1 ELSIRAAKRA
11 YEAAGV
17 GPEDV
22 DVCEMHEPFTIAEL
36 VHYEDLGFC
45 APGEAGRMIE
55 EGRTASGGDVAV
67 SPSGGLLAKGHPLG
81 ATGVAQIAELFWQ
94 LRGEA
99 GEYQV
104 PGARVGLAHTVG
116 GGVTKLESG
125 ACAVH
130 ILTA

>member
-1 ELSIRAAKRA
+1 MWCGAFSSIARSTADSNATAARSIWW
-11 YEAAGV
+11 AASD
-17 GPEDV
+17 EN
-22 DVCEMHEPFTIAEL
+22 
-36 VHYEDLGFC
+36 
-45 APGEAGRMIE
+45 
-55 EGRTASGGDVAV
+55 GDVAV

-99 GEYQV
+99 GGTQV

-116 GGVTKLESG
+116 GGVSQLESG

-130 ILTA
+130 VLRA